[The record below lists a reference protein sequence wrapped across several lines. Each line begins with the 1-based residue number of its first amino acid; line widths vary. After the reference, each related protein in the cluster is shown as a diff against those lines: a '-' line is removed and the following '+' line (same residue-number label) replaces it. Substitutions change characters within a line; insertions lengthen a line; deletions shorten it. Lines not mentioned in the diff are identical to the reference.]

1 MTERSART
9 VIILG
14 AAGRDFHDFNVVYR
28 SDPRYRVVAFTAAQ
42 IPDIEGRRYPP
53 ELGGPLYP
61 DGIPIVAEDELER
74 TIAEAGGVDQVVFA
88 YSDVPHLHVMH
99 AASRALAAGADY
111 VLLGPRSTMLKSSRP
126 VVAIGAVR
134 TGSGKSQTTRHVA
147 TLLKELG
154 RRVVV
159 VRHPMPYGD
168 LSAQVRQ
175 RYATYADLDHHDA
188 TIEEREEYEPHLDRG
203 HVVYAGID
211 YEQILRS
218 AEEEAD
224 VILWDGGN
232 NDFPFIRP
240 DLFIVVVD
248 PLRAGHE
255 TSYHPGETNLRLA
268 DVLVINKVDSANDEQ
283 LAAVQQSIERLNPRA
298 TRVMAR
304 SLVTVEDPQAVRGR
318 RVVVVEDGPTLTH
331 GEMSYGAGV
340 VAAQRFGASEIVDP
354 RPYAVGSIRDT
365 FARWP
370 HLDRL
375 IPAMGYGERQ
385 VAELEE
391 TINAVPADLVLVGTP
406 IDLRRV
412 MHLDKPSMRVR
423 YELDE
428 IGEPNLRDILERFV
442 ADRDR
447 GTAGVAELRR
457 GPRRAP

>member
-1 MTERSART
+1 MKDGAART
-9 VIILG
+9 VVILG

-28 SDPRYRVVAFTAAQ
+28 ADPRYRVIAFTAAQ
-42 IPDIEGRRYPP
+42 IPDIEGRLYPP
-53 ELGGPLYP
+53 ELAGPLYP
-61 DGIPIVAEDELER
+61 EGIPIVAEEDLER
-74 TIAEAGGVDQVVFA
+74 IVAAAGGVDEIVFA

-99 AASRALAAGADY
+99 EASRALAAGADY
-111 VLLGPRSTMLKSSRP
+111 VLLGPRSTQLQSRRP

-147 TLLKELG
+147 TILKEFDQ
-154 RRVVV
+154 RVVV

-168 LSAQVRQ
+168 LRAQVRQ
-175 RYATYADLDHHDA
+175 RFATYADLDRHEA

-203 HVVYAGID
+203 LVVYAGID
-211 YEQILRS
+211 YAEILRA

-224 VILWDGGN
+224 VIVWDGGN
-232 NDFPFIRP
+232 NDFPFFRP
-240 DLFIVVVD
+240 DLFVVVVD

-255 TSYHPGETNLRLA
+255 LSYHPGEANLRMA
-268 DVLVINKVDSANDEQ
+268 DVILINKVDSASPEQ
-283 LAAVQQSIERLNPRA
+283 LATVVANIERVNPRA
-298 TRVMAR
+298 TRIQAR
-304 SLVTVEDPQAVRGR
+304 SVVSVEDPAAVRGK

-331 GEMSYGAGV
+331 GEMSFGAGA
-340 VAAQRFGASEIVDP
+340 VAAKRFGASEIVDP

-365 FARWP
+365 FARWR

-385 VAELEE
+385 IAELEE

-412 MHLDKPSMRVR
+412 MHLEKPSLRVR

-428 IGEPNLRDILERFV
+428 IGEPNLRTLLERFV
-442 ADRDR
+442 AGRVP
-447 GTAGVAELRR
+447 A
-457 GPRRAP
+457 